1 MAEAGKARA
10 RGRAR
15 QYARPRHRSVA
26 RILDALD
33 AALLMQCRCGFGGG
47 TRIALA
53 LAEYRES
60 EDIDFLC
67 SDLAGYRTL
76 RSAIGE
82 RSLGAI
88 LPARPAGIAL
98 LRAVRADQY
107 GIRTVI
113 GVDGAPVKFEI
124 ILEARI
130 GIQPVTDKDF
140 AVPVLD
146 RRTCFAEKWLAN
158 ADRWNDTAVLSRDAI
173 DLAFMLHNWGEDEA
187 RAGAVLATAAYG
199 KAIRTAAL
207 GACAKLR
214 AGTPYRAQ
222 CAANLGI
229 SDAKSLSAGLRK
241 LEKLAAALP

>member
-1 MAEAGKARA
+1 MAKAGKTHA
-10 RGRAR
+10 GGQGR
-15 QYARPRHRSVA
+15 QYARPHHRTVA

-33 AALLMQCRCGFGGG
+33 PALLMQCRCGFGGG

-67 SDLAGYRTL
+67 SDLAGYRNL
-76 RSAIGE
+76 RGAIND

-88 LPARPAGIAL
+88 LPAPPAGIVL
-98 LRAVRADQY
+98 LRDVRADQY
-107 GIRTVI
+107 GIRTII
-113 GVDGAPVKFEI
+113 GVGGAPVKFEI

-130 GIQPVTDKDF
+130 GIIPVADKEF
-140 AVPVLD
+140 PVPVLD
-146 RRTCFAEKWLAN
+146 RTTCFAEKWLAN
-158 ADRWNDTAVLSRDAI
+158 ADRWNDSAVLSRDAI
-173 DLAFMLHNWGEDEA
+173 DLAFMLQAWGEGEA
-187 RAGAVLATAAYG
+187 RAGAALAADAYG
-199 KAIRTAAL
+199 SAIRISGL

-241 LEKLAAALP
+241 LEKLAEALP

>member
-1 MAEAGKARA
+1 MAKAGKARTGK
-10 RGRAR
+10 RTP
-15 QYARPRHRSVA
+15 QYARPHHRTVA

-33 AALLMQCRCGFGGG
+33 AALLLQCRCGFGGG
-47 TRIALA
+47 TRLALA

-60 EDIDFLC
+60 EGIAFLC
-67 SDLAGYRTL
+67 SELAGYRAL
-76 RSAIGE
+76 RGAISE

-88 LPARPAGIAL
+88 LPRPPAGIAL
-98 LRAVRADQY
+98 LRDVRADQY

-130 GIQPVTDKDF
+130 GIQPVTDQDF

-173 DLAFMLHNWGEDEA
+173 DLAFMLQAWGEDEA
-187 RAGAVLATAAYG
+187 GAGAVLATAAYG
-199 KAIRTAAL
+199 NAIRTAAL

-214 AGTPYRAQ
+214 AGAPYRAQ

-229 SDAKSLSAGLRK
+229 SDTKALAAGLRK
-241 LEKLAAALP
+241 LEKLADSLP

>member
-1 MAEAGKARA
+1 MAKPVKPRAG
-10 RGRAR
+10 GYGH
-15 QYARPRHRSVA
+15 QYERPHHRTVA

-76 RSAIGE
+76 RGAIGD

-88 LPARPAGIAL
+88 LPTPPAGITL
-98 LRAVRADQY
+98 LRDVRADQY
-107 GIRTVI
+107 GFRTVI

-130 GIQPVTDKDF
+130 GISPVSDRDF
-140 AVPVLD
+140 PVPVLD
-146 RRTCFAEKWLAN
+146 RGTCFAEKWLAN
-158 ADRWNDTAVLSRDAI
+158 ADRWNDSAVLSRDAI
-173 DLAFMLHNWGEDEA
+173 DLAFMLQAWGKDEA
-187 RAGAVLATAAYG
+187 RAGAALAATAYG
-199 KAIRTAAL
+199 GAIRASAL

-241 LEKLAAALP
+241 LEKLAEALP